1 MIENQNASPEQ
12 DALRTE
18 LLDLL
23 RRELRPDTARLAL
36 LLGTPESEVKAELER
51 LEAEGIILGY
61 GATVDETRLNGET
74 VTGLIELR
82 VQPQR
87 DRGFDRIAQRIYRF
101 PQVQSCYLMSGDYD
115 LLITVEGRTLR
126 EVAEFVS
133 ERIASSES
141 VLSTRT
147 HFILKTYKESGRI
160 LFDSDEDQREV
171 MVL

>member
-115 LLITVEGRTLR
+115 LLITVEGRGRARSPSSSRPHRL
-126 EVAEFVS
+126 
-133 ERIASSES
+133 ERACCRPTHHPEDLYESAAYSSIP
-141 VLSTRT
+141 TRSARG
-147 HFILKTYKESGRI
+147 YGPMS
-160 LFDSDEDQREV
+160 
-171 MVL
+171 

>member
-1 MIENQNASPEQ
+1 MTANQNTSSEAGT
-12 DALRTE
+12 LRAE

-23 RRELRPDTARLAL
+23 QNELRPDTGRLAL
-36 LLGTPESEVKAELER
+36 LLGVPEDDVKAELAR
-51 LEAEGIILGY
+51 LEEEGIVVGY
-61 GATVDETRLNGET
+61 GAAIDATRLNAET
-74 VTGLIELR
+74 VIGLIELR

-115 LLITVEGRTLR
+115 LLITVKGQTLR

-147 HFILKTYKESGRI
+147 HFILKSYKESGRI
-160 LFDSDEDQREV
+160 LADGDEDRREV